1 MKRITNLEDNPRKDV
16 FFIPLIIYMLH
27 LVFMIFVNNKTLVI
41 DSHIFR
47 HIYMFRIYRWILSL
61 PIIYY
66 FVKTYKKYEYFKT
79 NEKLKAKDFSIY
91 FALAFL
97 VGNFFSFLIVLMS
110 SHKGRTPVVAI
121 YEPLY
126 IDMIMTVC
134 VAPILEE
141 IVFRGVIMNNLK
153 KYGIKIAI
161 IVNSVFFALS
171 HYNIEMI
178 IPAFFT
184 GIIFSYVTYK
194 YSIKYS
200 ILIHFF
206 LNAITKT
213 SQVLILL
220 RIEILLILVG
230 LFSAFLIIFLLVF
243 FIIGLL
249 ERKYKEIFSIFEL
262 SVENRENMIV
272 FFKNNVLYL
281 LVIFAIV
288 VSNLVFN
295 YRIV

>member
-1 MKRITNLEDNPRKDV
+1 MSFKDNTKKDS
-16 FFIPLIIYMLH
+16 FLILFIIYILH
-27 LVFMIFVNNKTLVI
+27 LIFMIFVNNKISII
-41 DSHIFR
+41 DSQIFKYV
-47 HIYMFRIYRWILSL
+47 YMFRIHRWILSF

-79 NEKLKAKDFSIY
+79 NEKLNAKDFSVY
-91 FALAFL
+91 FALAFWI
-97 VGNFFSFLIVLMS
+97 GNFFSFLIVLMS

-126 IDMIMTVC
+126 TDIIMTVF
-134 VAPILEE
+134 VAPVLEE

-153 KYGIKIAI
+153 KYGIKTAI
-161 IVNSVFFALS
+161 IINSIFFALS
-171 HYNIEMI
+171 HYNTDMI

-184 GIIFSYVTYK
+184 GIIFSYVAYK

-206 LNAITKT
+206 INAITKT
-213 SQVLILL
+213 SQVLAIL
-220 RIEILLILVG
+220 RIDILLILVG

-249 ERKYKEIFSIFEL
+249 EGKYKEVL
-262 SVENRENMIV
+262 SVFKLSIEDRKNILDFM
-272 FFKNNVLYL
+272 KNNLLYL
-281 LVIFAIV
+281 LIIFMIVI
-288 VSNLVFN
+288 SNLVFN
-295 YRIV
+295 

>member
-1 MKRITNLEDNPRKDV
+1 MSFKDNTKKDS
-16 FFIPLIIYMLH
+16 FLILFIIYILH
-27 LVFMIFVNNKTLVI
+27 LIFMIFVNNKISII
-41 DSHIFR
+41 DSQIFKYV
-47 HIYMFRIYRWILSL
+47 YMFRIHRWILSF

-79 NEKLKAKDFSIY
+79 NEKLNAKDFSVY
-91 FALAFL
+91 FALAFWI
-97 VGNFFSFLIVLMS
+97 GNFFSFLIVLMS

-126 IDMIMTVC
+126 TDIIMTVF
-134 VAPILEE
+134 VAPVLEE

-153 KYGIKIAI
+153 KYGIKTAI
-161 IVNSVFFALS
+161 IINSIFFALS
-171 HYNIEMI
+171 HYNTDMI

-184 GIIFSYVTYK
+184 GIIFSYVAYK

-206 LNAITKT
+206 INAITKT
-213 SQVLILL
+213 SQVLAIL
-220 RIEILLILVG
+220 RIDILLILIG

-249 ERKYKEIFSIFEL
+249 EGKYKEVLSIFEL
-262 SVENRENMIV
+262 NVEDRENVIV
-272 FFKNNVLYL
+272 FLKNNVLYL

-288 VSNLVFN
+288 VSNLLFN
-295 YRIV
+295 YKIV

>member
-1 MKRITNLEDNPRKDV
+1 MKRIVNLKDNPRKDV

-41 DSHIFR
+41 ESHIFR

-66 FVKTYKKYEYFKT
+66 FLKTYKKYEYFKT
-79 NEKLKAKDFSIY
+79 NEKLNVKDFNTY
-91 FALAFL
+91 FALVFFI
-97 VGNFFSFLIVLMS
+97 GNICNLLIIS
-110 SHKGRTPVVAI
+110 IFKFKGRTPLI
-121 YEPLY
+121 NEPLY
-126 IDMIMTVC
+126 IDVIMAVF

-153 KYGIKIAI
+153 KYGIRVAI
-161 IVNSVFFALS
+161 IINSLLFGLS

-178 IPAFFT
+178 IPAFLT
-184 GIIFSYVTYK
+184 GIIFSYVAYK

-206 LNAITKT
+206 INAVTKI
-213 SQVLILL
+213 SQVLAILK
-220 RIEILLILVG
+220 INILLILVG

-243 FIIGLL
+243 FIIGLA
-249 ERKYKEIFSIFEL
+249 KGIYKEIFFVL
-262 SVENRENMIV
+262 KLNVEDKKKLAEFV
-272 FFKNNVLYL
+272 KNDFLYL
-281 LVIFAIV
+281 LIIFVIV
-288 VSNLVFN
+288 VSNFFFN
-295 YRIV
+295 YKIF

>member
-1 MKRITNLEDNPRKDV
+1 MSFKDNTKKDS
-16 FFIPLIIYMLH
+16 FLILFIIYILH
-27 LVFMIFVNNKTLVI
+27 LIFMIFVNNKISII
-41 DSHIFR
+41 DSQIFKYV
-47 HIYMFRIYRWILSL
+47 YMFRIHRWILSF

-79 NEKLKAKDFSIY
+79 NEKLNAKDFSVY
-91 FALAFL
+91 FALAFWI
-97 VGNFFSFLIVLMS
+97 GNFFSFLIVLMS

-126 IDMIMTVC
+126 TDIIMTVF
-134 VAPILEE
+134 VAPVLEE

-153 KYGIKIAI
+153 KYGIKTAI
-161 IVNSVFFALS
+161 IINSIFFALS
-171 HYNIEMI
+171 HYNTDMI

-184 GIIFSYVTYK
+184 GIIFSYVAYK

-206 LNAITKT
+206 INAITKT
-213 SQVLILL
+213 SQVLAIL
-220 RIEILLILVG
+220 RIDILLILIG

-249 ERKYKEIFSIFEL
+249 GGKYKEVL
-262 SVENRENMIV
+262 SVFKLSIEDRKNILDFM
-272 FFKNNVLYL
+272 KNNLLYL
-281 LVIFAIV
+281 LIIFMIVIF
-288 VSNLVFN
+288 NLVFN
-295 YRIV
+295 CKIF

>member
-1 MKRITNLEDNPRKDV
+1 MSFKDNTKKDS
-16 FFIPLIIYMLH
+16 FLILFIIYILH
-27 LVFMIFVNNKTLVI
+27 LIFMIFVNNKISII
-41 DSHIFR
+41 DSQIFKYV
-47 HIYMFRIYRWILSL
+47 YMFRIHRWILSF

-79 NEKLKAKDFSIY
+79 NKKLNAKDFSVY
-91 FALAFL
+91 FALAFWI
-97 VGNFFSFLIVLMS
+97 GNFFSFLIVLMS

-126 IDMIMTVC
+126 TDIIMTVF
-134 VAPILEE
+134 VAPVLEE

-153 KYGIKIAI
+153 KYEIKTAI
-161 IVNSVFFALS
+161 IINSIFFALS
-171 HYNIEMI
+171 HYNTDMI

-184 GIIFSYVTYK
+184 GIIFSYVAYK

-206 LNAITKT
+206 INAITKT
-213 SQVLILL
+213 SQVLAIL
-220 RIEILLILVG
+220 RIDILLILIG

-249 ERKYKEIFSIFEL
+249 RGKYKEML
-262 SVENRENMIV
+262 SVFKLSIEDRKNILDFM
-272 FFKNNVLYL
+272 KNNLLYL
-281 LVIFAIV
+281 LIIFMIVI
-288 VSNLVFN
+288 SNLVFN
-295 YRIV
+295 HRIF

>member
-1 MKRITNLEDNPRKDV
+1 MKRIANLEDNPKEDV

-41 DSHIFR
+41 ESHIFR

-79 NEKLKAKDFSIY
+79 NEKLNVKDFNTY
-91 FALAFL
+91 FALVFFI
-97 VGNFFSFLIVLMS
+97 GNLCNLLIIS
-110 SHKGRTPVVAI
+110 IFKFKGRTPLI
-121 YEPLY
+121 NEPLY
-126 IDMIMTVC
+126 IDVIMAVF

-141 IVFRGVIMNNLK
+141 IVFRGVIMNNLR
-153 KYGIKIAI
+153 KYGIRVAI
-161 IVNSVFFALS
+161 IINSLLFGLS

-178 IPAFFT
+178 IPAFLT
-184 GIIFSYVTYK
+184 GIIFSYVACK

-206 LNAITKT
+206 INVITKT
-213 SQVLILL
+213 SQVLAIL
-220 RIEILLILVG
+220 RIDILLILVG

-243 FIIGLL
+243 FIIGLAKG
-249 ERKYKEIFSIFEL
+249 RYKEIFFIL
-262 SVENRENMIV
+262 KLNVEDRKKLAEFV
-272 FFKNNVLYL
+272 KNDFLYL
-281 LVIFAIV
+281 LIIFVIV
-288 VSNLVFN
+288 VSNFFFN
-295 YRIV
+295 YKIF

>member
-1 MKRITNLEDNPRKDV
+1 MSFKDNTKKDS
-16 FFIPLIIYMLH
+16 FLILFIIYILH
-27 LVFMIFVNNKTLVI
+27 LIFMIFVNNKISII
-41 DSHIFR
+41 DSQIFKYV
-47 HIYMFRIYRWILSL
+47 YMFRIHRWILSF

-91 FALAFL
+91 FALAFWI
-97 VGNFFSFLIVLMS
+97 GNFFSFLIVLMS

-126 IDMIMTVC
+126 TDIIMTVF
-134 VAPILEE
+134 VAPVLEE

-153 KYGIKIAI
+153 KYGIKTAI
-161 IVNSVFFALS
+161 IINSIFFALS
-171 HYNIEMI
+171 HYNTDMI

-184 GIIFSYVTYK
+184 GIIFSYVAYK

-206 LNAITKT
+206 INAITKT
-213 SQVLILL
+213 SQVLAIL
-220 RIEILLILVG
+220 RIDILLILIG

-249 ERKYKEIFSIFEL
+249 RGKYKEVL
-262 SVENRENMIV
+262 SVFKLNIEDRKNILDFM
-272 FFKNNVLYL
+272 KNNLLYL
-281 LVIFAIV
+281 LIIFMIVI
-288 VSNLVFN
+288 SNLVFN
-295 YRIV
+295 CKIF

>member
-1 MKRITNLEDNPRKDV
+1 MSFKDNTKKDS
-16 FFIPLIIYMLH
+16 FLILFIIYILH
-27 LVFMIFVNNKTLVI
+27 LIFMIFVNNKISII
-41 DSHIFR
+41 DSQIFKYV
-47 HIYMFRIYRWILSL
+47 YMFRIHRWILSF

-79 NEKLKAKDFSIY
+79 NKKLNAKDFSVY
-91 FALAFL
+91 FALAFWI
-97 VGNFFSFLIVLMS
+97 GNFFSFLIVLMS

-126 IDMIMTVC
+126 TDIIMTVF
-134 VAPILEE
+134 VAPVLEE

-153 KYGIKIAI
+153 KYGIKTAI
-161 IVNSVFFALS
+161 IINSIFFALS
-171 HYNIEMI
+171 HYNTDMI

-184 GIIFSYVTYK
+184 GIIFSYVAYK

-206 LNAITKT
+206 INAITKT
-213 SQVLILL
+213 SQVLAIL
-220 RIEILLILVG
+220 RIDILLILIG

-249 ERKYKEIFSIFEL
+249 GEKYKEVL
-262 SVENRENMIV
+262 SVFKLSIEDRKNILDFM
-272 FFKNNVLYL
+272 KNNLLYL
-281 LVIFAIV
+281 LIIFMIVI
-288 VSNLVFN
+288 SNLVFN
-295 YRIV
+295 HRIF

>member
-1 MKRITNLEDNPRKDV
+1 MKRIANLEDNPKEDV
-16 FFIPLIIYMLH
+16 FFIPLIIYMFH

-41 DSHIFR
+41 ESHIFR

-79 NEKLKAKDFSIY
+79 NEKLNVKDFNTY
-91 FALAFL
+91 FALVFFI
-97 VGNFFSFLIVLMS
+97 GNICNLLIIS
-110 SHKGRTPVVAI
+110 IFKFKGRTPLI
-121 YEPLY
+121 NEPLY
-126 IDMIMTVC
+126 LDVIMAVF

-153 KYGIKIAI
+153 KYGIRVAI
-161 IVNSVFFALS
+161 IINSLLFGLS

-178 IPAFFT
+178 IPAFLT
-184 GIIFSYVTYK
+184 GIIFSYVACK

-206 LNAITKT
+206 INVITKT
-213 SQVLILL
+213 SQVLAIL
-220 RIEILLILVG
+220 RIDILLILVG

-243 FIIGLL
+243 FIIGLAKG
-249 ERKYKEIFSIFEL
+249 RYKEIFFIL
-262 SVENRENMIV
+262 KLNVEDRKKLAEFV
-272 FFKNNVLYL
+272 KNNFLYL
-281 LVIFAIV
+281 LIIFAIV
-288 VSNLVFN
+288 VSNFFFN
-295 YRIV
+295 YKIF

>member
-1 MKRITNLEDNPRKDV
+1 MKRIANLENNPRKDV
-16 FFIPLIIYMLH
+16 FFILLIIYMLH

-79 NEKLKAKDFSIY
+79 NEKLNVKDFNTY
-91 FALAFL
+91 FALVFFI
-97 VGNFFSFLIVLMS
+97 GNLCNLLIIS
-110 SHKGRTPVVAI
+110 IFKFKGRTPLI
-121 YEPLY
+121 NEPLY
-126 IDMIMTVC
+126 IDVIMAVF

-141 IVFRGVIMNNLK
+141 IVFRGVIMNNLR
-153 KYGIKIAI
+153 KYGIRVAI
-161 IVNSVFFALS
+161 IINSLLFGLS

-178 IPAFFT
+178 VPAFLT
-184 GIIFSYVTYK
+184 GIIFSYVACK

-206 LNAITKT
+206 INAVTKI

-220 RIEILLILVG
+220 RVELILILVS
-230 LFSAFLIIFLLVF
+230 LFFAFLIIFLLIF
-243 FIIGLL
+243 FIIGLAKG
-249 ERKYKEIFSIFEL
+249 RYKEIFFIL
-262 SVENRENMIV
+262 KLNVEDRKKLAEFV
-272 FFKNNVLYL
+272 KNDFLYL
-281 LVIFAIV
+281 LIIFAIV
-288 VSNLVFN
+288 VSNFFFN
-295 YRIV
+295 YKIF

>member
-1 MKRITNLEDNPRKDV
+1 MKRIANLEDNPKEDV
-16 FFIPLIIYMLH
+16 FFIPLIIYMFH

-41 DSHIFR
+41 ESHIFR

-79 NEKLKAKDFSIY
+79 NEKLNVKDFNTY
-91 FALAFL
+91 FALVFFI
-97 VGNFFSFLIVLMS
+97 GNLCNLLIIS
-110 SHKGRTPVVAI
+110 IFKFKGRTPLI
-121 YEPLY
+121 NEPLY
-126 IDMIMTVC
+126 IDVIMAVF

-141 IVFRGVIMNNLK
+141 IVFRGVIMNNLR
-153 KYGIKIAI
+153 KYGIRVAI
-161 IVNSVFFALS
+161 IINSLLFGLS

-178 IPAFFT
+178 VPAFLT
-184 GIIFSYVTYK
+184 GIIFSYVACK

-206 LNAITKT
+206 INVITKT
-213 SQVLILL
+213 SQVLAIL
-220 RIEILLILVG
+220 RIDILLILVG

-249 ERKYKEIFSIFEL
+249 RGKYKEVL
-262 SVENRENMIV
+262 SVFKLNIEDRKNILDFM
-272 FFKNNVLYL
+272 KNNLLYL
-281 LVIFAIV
+281 LIIFMIVI
-288 VSNLVFN
+288 SNLVFN
-295 YRIV
+295 CKIF

>member
-1 MKRITNLEDNPRKDV
+1 MSFKDNTKKDS
-16 FFIPLIIYMLH
+16 FLILFIIYILH
-27 LVFMIFVNNKTLVI
+27 LIFMIFVNNKISII
-41 DSHIFR
+41 DSQIFKY
-47 HIYMFRIYRWILSL
+47 IYMFRIHRWILSF

-79 NEKLKAKDFSIY
+79 NEKLNAKDFSVY
-91 FALAFL
+91 FALAFWI
-97 VGNFFSFLIVLMS
+97 GNFFSFLIVLMS

-126 IDMIMTVC
+126 TDIIMTVF
-134 VAPILEE
+134 VAPVLEE

-153 KYGIKIAI
+153 KYGIKTAI
-161 IVNSVFFALS
+161 IINSIFFALS
-171 HYNIEMI
+171 HYNTDMI

-184 GIIFSYVTYK
+184 GIIFSYVAYK

-206 LNAITKT
+206 INAITKT
-213 SQVLILL
+213 SQVLAIL
-220 RIEILLILVG
+220 RIDILLILVG

-249 ERKYKEIFSIFEL
+249 GGKYKEVLLVFKLSIEDRKNILDF
-262 SVENRENMIV
+262 M
-272 FFKNNVLYL
+272 KNNLLYL
-281 LVIFAIV
+281 LIIFMIVI
-288 VSNLVFN
+288 SNLVFN
-295 YRIV
+295 HRIF

>member
-1 MKRITNLEDNPRKDV
+1 MSFKDNTKKDS
-16 FFIPLIIYMLH
+16 FLILFIIYILH
-27 LVFMIFVNNKTLVI
+27 LIFMIFVNNKISII
-41 DSHIFR
+41 DSQIFKYV
-47 HIYMFRIYRWILSL
+47 YMFRIHRWILSF

-79 NEKLKAKDFSIY
+79 NKKLNAKDFSVY
-91 FALAFL
+91 FALAFWI
-97 VGNFFSFLIVLMS
+97 GNFFSFLIVLMS

-126 IDMIMTVC
+126 TDIIMTVF
-134 VAPILEE
+134 VAPVLEE

-153 KYGIKIAI
+153 KYEIKTAI
-161 IVNSVFFALS
+161 IINSIFFALS
-171 HYNIEMI
+171 HYNTDMI

-184 GIIFSYVTYK
+184 GIIFSYVAYK

-206 LNAITKT
+206 INAITKT
-213 SQVLILL
+213 SQVLAIL
-220 RIEILLILVG
+220 RIDILLILVG

-249 ERKYKEIFSIFEL
+249 RGKYKEML
-262 SVENRENMIV
+262 SVFKLSIEDRKNILDFM
-272 FFKNNVLYL
+272 KNNLLYL
-281 LVIFAIV
+281 LIIFMIVI
-288 VSNLVFN
+288 SNLVFN
-295 YRIV
+295 HRIF

>member
-1 MKRITNLEDNPRKDV
+1 MKRIANLENNPRKDV
-16 FFIPLIIYMLH
+16 FFILLIIYMLH

-41 DSHIFR
+41 ESHIFR

-79 NEKLKAKDFSIY
+79 NEKLNVKDFNTY
-91 FALAFL
+91 FALVFFI
-97 VGNFFSFLIVLMS
+97 GNICNLLIIS
-110 SHKGRTPVVAI
+110 IFKFKGRTPLI
-121 YEPLY
+121 NEPLY
-126 IDMIMTVC
+126 LDVIMAVF

-153 KYGIKIAI
+153 KYGIRVAI
-161 IVNSVFFALS
+161 IINSLLFGLS

-178 IPAFFT
+178 VPAFLT
-184 GIIFSYVTYK
+184 GIIFSCVAYK

-206 LNAITKT
+206 INAITKT
-213 SQVLILL
+213 SQVLAIL
-220 RIEILLILVG
+220 RIDILLILVG

-243 FIIGLL
+243 FIIGLAKG
-249 ERKYKEIFSIFEL
+249 RYKEIFFIL
-262 SVENRENMIV
+262 KLNVEDRKKLAEFV
-272 FFKNNVLYL
+272 KNDFLYL
-281 LVIFAIV
+281 LIIFAIV
-288 VSNLVFN
+288 VSNFFFN
-295 YRIV
+295 YKIF

>member
-1 MKRITNLEDNPRKDV
+1 MSFKDNTKKDS
-16 FFIPLIIYMLH
+16 FLILFIIYILH
-27 LVFMIFVNNKTLVI
+27 LIFMIFVNNKISII
-41 DSHIFR
+41 DSQIFKYV
-47 HIYMFRIYRWILSL
+47 YMFRIHRWILSF

-79 NEKLKAKDFSIY
+79 NEKLNAKDFSVY
-91 FALAFL
+91 FALAFWI
-97 VGNFFSFLIVLMS
+97 GNFFSFLIVLMS

-126 IDMIMTVC
+126 TDIIMTVF
-134 VAPILEE
+134 VAPVLEE

-153 KYGIKIAI
+153 KYGIKTAI
-161 IVNSVFFALS
+161 IVSSLFFGLS
-171 HYNIEMI
+171 HYNVYMI

-184 GIIFSYVTYK
+184 GIIFSYVAYK

-206 LNAITKT
+206 INAITKT
-213 SQVLILL
+213 SQVLAIL
-220 RIEILLILVG
+220 RIDILLILVG

-249 ERKYKEIFSIFEL
+249 GGKYKEVLLVFKLSIEDRKNILDF
-262 SVENRENMIV
+262 M
-272 FFKNNVLYL
+272 KNNLLYL
-281 LVIFAIV
+281 LIIFMIVI
-288 VSNLVFN
+288 SNLVFN
-295 YRIV
+295 HRIF

>member
-1 MKRITNLEDNPRKDV
+1 MKRIANLEDNPRKDV
-16 FFIPLIIYMLH
+16 FLILLIIYMFH

-41 DSHIFR
+41 ESHIFR

-79 NEKLKAKDFSIY
+79 NEKLNVKDFNTY
-91 FALAFL
+91 FALVFFI
-97 VGNFFSFLIVLMS
+97 GNICNLLIIS
-110 SHKGRTPVVAI
+110 IFKFKGRTPLI
-121 YEPLY
+121 NEPLY
-126 IDMIMTVC
+126 LDVIMAVF

-153 KYGIKIAI
+153 KYGIRVAI
-161 IVNSVFFALS
+161 IINSLLFGLS

-178 IPAFFT
+178 IPAFLT
-184 GIIFSYVTYK
+184 GIIFSYVAYK

-206 LNAITKT
+206 INAITKI
-213 SQVLILL
+213 SQVLAIL
-220 RIEILLILVG
+220 RIDILLILVG

-243 FIIGLL
+243 FIIGLA
-249 ERKYKEIFSIFEL
+249 KGIYKEIFFVL
-262 SVENRENMIV
+262 KLNVEDKKKLAEFV
-272 FFKNNVLYL
+272 KNDFLYL
-281 LVIFAIV
+281 LIIFAIV
-288 VSNLVFN
+288 VSNFFFN
-295 YRIV
+295 YKIF